1 MPNWCDNQIT
11 ITGPNSVIDKIEKIV
26 KEEENTD
33 LSSKEKGETPG
44 LLQFMAPMPEELMET
59 EAGPIA
65 KTKKEKLARQT
76 RKLEFGAE
84 NWYDWRVNNWGT
96 KWELCEFYGVDRQ
109 YLTEQSEGEST
120 ISFAFSSA
128 WSPPIGAYEKFLEN
142 NSNCFI
148 RAYYY
153 EGGCDFMGLW
163 EDGVDDCYAPSDYKS
178 TDDFWQDGIGSTL
191 DEMFNITESMAEYE
205 AEQEE
210 ERLNEDV
217 YKYSKGEKI
226 NIGEDA

>member
-26 KEEENTD
+26 KEESNNAEN
-33 LSSKEKGETPG
+33 G
-44 LLQFMAPMPEELMET
+44 LLQFFHPMPKELLDT

-65 KTKKEKLARQT
+65 KTKAEKNARQA

-96 KWELCEFYGVDRQ
+96 KWEVCEFYGVDRQ
-109 YLTEQSEGEST
+109 HLNDSLDEST

-128 WSPPIGAYEKFLEN
+128 WSPPIGAYEQFLSDN
-142 NSNCFI
+142 DNCSLK
-148 RAYYY
+148 AYYY
-153 EGGCDFMGLW
+153 EGGCDFMGEW
-163 EDGVDDCYAPSDYKS
+163 DNGSDDCYAPSDYKS

-191 DEMFNITESMAEYE
+191 DDIFNITESMAEYE
-205 AEQEE
+205 QEE
-210 ERLNEDV
+210 LDNEDV
-217 YKYSKGEKI
+217 YKYSKGEKV

>member
-11 ITGPNSVIDKIEKIV
+11 ITGPSSVIDKIEKIV
-26 KEEENTD
+26 NEESNNAEN
-33 LSSKEKGETPG
+33 G
-44 LLQFMAPMPEELMET
+44 LLQFFHPMPKALLET
-59 EAGPIA
+59 EAGPTA
-65 KTKKEKLARQT
+65 KTKAEKDERKA

-96 KWELCEFYGVDRQ
+96 KWEVNEFYGVDKQ
-109 YLTEQSEGEST
+109 ADALIGHST

-142 NSNCFI
+142 NPDCFI

-178 TDDFWQDGIGSTL
+178 TDDFWKDGIGSTL
-191 DEMFNITESMAEYE
+191 DDTFNITESMAEYE

-210 ERLNEDV
+210 ENRLNEDV
-217 YKYSKGEKI
+217 YKYSKGEKV

>member
-26 KEEENTD
+26 KEEKNQD
-33 LSSKEKGETPG
+33 G
-44 LLQFMAPMPEELMET
+44 LLNFMKPMP
-59 EAGPIA
+59 
-65 KTKKEKLARQT
+65 KQ
-76 RKLEFGAE
+76 LEDTTSPSSSADKPQPMVEGFD
-84 NWYDWRVNNWGT
+84 NWYDWRVENWST
-96 KWELCEFYGVDRQ
+96 KWEVCEFYGVDRQ

-120 ISFAFSSA
+120 ISFGFSSA
-128 WSPPIGAYEKFLEN
+128 WAPPINAYEKFLEN

-153 EGGCDFMGLW
+153 EGGCDFMGVW
-163 EDGVDDCYAPSDYKS
+163 EDGIDDCYAPGDYKS

-205 AEQEE
+205 AEQEAE
-210 ERLNEDV
+210 KEDV
-217 YKYSKGEKI
+217 HEYVKGQAM
-226 NIGEDA
+226 NIGEEA